1 MVCTCL
7 MHKCVQNGPCDSGPD
22 AVQED
27 ALDDGF
33 RWAP

>member
-7 MHKCVQNGPCDSGPD
+7 MHKCVKKGSCNSGPD
-22 AVQED
+22 AVLEG
-27 ALDDGF
+27 ALGDGF